1 MVVPTNLELAL
12 SKCTILDLNSTEAI
26 TPMATITTRISSPI
40 VSIPTALPTVRFLL
54 DLKHELQKETR
65 KLNE

>member
-40 VSIPTALPTVRFLL
+40 VRFLL